1 MTHRAHPPGS
11 TSTALKTRLVLGN
24 QDKVASSCSKKHLR
38 KSARVLFQTL
48 SMLISTLLGPCIT
61 RHVISRGKGVR
72 VVEVLGKRKFK
83 SKVMHFT
90 VSEQRGQ
97 ISCTLIGSHHQVVCD
112 HGNPP
117 ETAQVKQLFSDQLFT
132 FHQTAANCLN
142 SGEIFW
148 TKAPCSAPLTSWLCG
163 RQQGWWSTED
173 NNDLKTLNCQSDPE
187 PDCGAATRRDARR
200 NPTFHSDRCFRLG
213 LPSLFTNKTW

>member
-1 MTHRAHPPGS
+1 MTQRAHPPGW
-11 TSTALKTRLVLGN
+11 TSTALKTRSILGN
-24 QDKVASSCSKKHLR
+24 QDKVASSCSKLLL

-48 SMLISTLLGPCIT
+48 SMLISTLLGPYIT

-72 VVEVLGKRKFK
+72 VVKFRKRGNSSHKYCTCT
-83 SKVMHFT
+83 VGEQGGHFFC
-90 VSEQRGQ
+90 
-97 ISCTLIGSHHQVVCD
+97 ILIGSHHQVVWD

-117 ETAQVKQLFSDQLFT
+117 ETAQVRQSFSDQQFT

-142 SGEIFW
+142 SGKIFW
-148 TKAPCSAPLTSWLCG
+148 TKVRVPLLWPAGCVGDSRAGGLA
-163 RQQGWWSTED
+163 ED

-200 NPTFHSDRCFRLG
+200 DPTFHSERCFRLG

>member
-1 MTHRAHPPGS
+1 MTQRAHPPGS
-11 TSTALKTRLVLGN
+11 TSTALKTRSVLGN
-24 QDKVASSCSKKHLR
+24 LDKFASSCSRKLSL
-38 KSARVLFQTL
+38 KSARALFQTL

-72 VVEVLGKRKFK
+72 VLEVLEKRKFK
-83 SKVMHFT
+83 SKVLHFT
-90 VSEQRGQ
+90 VSEQGGQ
-97 ISCTLIGSHHQVVCD
+97 ISCILIGSHHQVVCD
-112 HGNPP
+112 HGDPP
-117 ETAQVKQLFSDQLFT
+117 ETAQVRQSFSDQQFT

-142 SGEIFW
+142 SGKIFW
-148 TKAPCSAPLTSWLCG
+148 TKVRVPLLWPAGCVGDSRAGGLA
-163 RQQGWWSTED
+163 ED

-213 LPSLFTNKTW
+213 LSSLFTNKTW